1 MIYLKEELLVNLEFC
16 MFLDFN
22 NFQVYQ
28 KKVFVAKLIKQ
39 FDLDGV
45 IIEVMEKDQEFFD
58 SGQVEKRLN
67 CRKCKM
73 VFKDVEVL
81 IEYRREI
88 YFFNFKKQR
97 FVCDICN
104 VKFNNRFTFVEYKF
118 KKYGILYD
126 KV

>member
-28 KKVFVAKLIKQ
+28 KKVFVAKLTKQ

-58 SGQVEKRLN
+58 SGQVEK
-67 CRKCKM
+67 
-73 VFKDVEVL
+73 
-81 IEYRREI
+81 
-88 YFFNFKKQR
+88 
-97 FVCDICN
+97 
-104 VKFNNRFTFVEYKF
+104 
-118 KKYGILYD
+118 
-126 KV
+126 